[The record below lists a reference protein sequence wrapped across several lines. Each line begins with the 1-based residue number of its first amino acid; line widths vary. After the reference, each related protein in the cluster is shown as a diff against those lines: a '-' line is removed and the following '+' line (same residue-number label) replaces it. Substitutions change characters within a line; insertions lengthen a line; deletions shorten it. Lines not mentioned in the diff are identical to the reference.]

1 LRDWVT
7 EKACAKINLALHVL
21 GRRDDG
27 YHELDSVVAFAD
39 FGDALKIR
47 IATENSFEVVGPFAS
62 NVPMGAENIIS
73 KAQIVLGEILAR
85 SLPPVEIILE
95 KNLPVSSGIG
105 GGSADAAAYLR
116 AMTRLLQVDLTAV
129 QIKTL
134 AKNLGA
140 DVPVCFTQRT
150 CRMQG
155 IGELI
160 SPLMIGLPRASVLIN
175 PLKPCSTQ
183 AVFKV
188 LNLEKG
194 QTLGEPIDLENS
206 PAWRNDLTQSALSVE
221 PTIAA
226 VLQSL
231 KNETSFSASRMSGS
245 GATCFGLAANMATA
259 SAAAARLSVR
269 NPGWWV
275 RAAEIV

>member
-1 LRDWVT
+1 
-7 EKACAKINLALHVL
+7 VL

-39 FGDALKIR
+39 FGDTLKIR

-73 KAQIVLGEILAR
+73 KAQMVLSEILAR
-85 SLPPVEIILE
+85 SLPPVEIVLE

-116 AMTRLLQVDLTAV
+116 AMTRLLQVDLTTV

-160 SPLMIGLPRASVLIN
+160 SPLMIGLPRAIVLIN

-183 AVFKV
+183 AVFKL
-188 LNLEKG
+188 LNLQKG

-206 PAWRNDLTQSALSVE
+206 PAWRNDLTHAALTIE
-221 PTIAA
+221 PEIAE
-226 VLQSL
+226 VLVAL
-231 KNETSFSASRMSGS
+231 ENETSFSAVRMSGS

-275 RAAEIV
+275 RAAELV